1 MSARGWSY
9 CVCGYMYVHKC
20 IHCHIHIEGP
30 LSTEGISLPC
40 VLGHCVCE
48 WVGLLSTVLC
58 VTVSMERNVLGV
70 TPLLLSAACPS
81 GGMDVGCLVSSGA
94 SQTQSPCLF
103 GL

>member
-1 MSARGWSY
+1 MCR
-9 CVCGYMYVHKC
+9 YMYVHKC

-40 VLGHCVCE
+40 VLGHCVCVNGSLCVCE

-81 GGMDVGCLVSSGA
+81 GDMDVGCLVSSGG
-94 SQTQSPCLF
+94 PCLF